1 VNDHP
6 IPTAFVAARPRQPRL
21 LDRVRT
27 ACRIRHYSIRTEEAH
42 VQWALRFVRFHC
54 LRHPREMCAIE
65 INHVLPHRSLDAIRT
80 VPGVIGARRREHN
93 NDPHPR
99 IEPRRPRGEKPLGF
113 VGAEVDTSCGVE
125 PRRSGGEKPLG
136 RVTKNRS
143 DIELRNVH

>member
-1 VNDHP
+1 MQLTAVYLAVP
-6 IPTAFVAARPRQPRL
+6 KGYIAFVQEVPGANMQGDTL
-21 LDRVRT
+21 G
-27 ACRIRHYSIRTEEAH
+27 EA
-42 VQWALRFVRFHC
+42 
-54 LRHPREMCAIE
+54 REMGAIE
-65 INHVLPHRSLDAIRT
+65 INQVLPHRSLDAIRT

-93 NDPHPR
+93 DELRPGV
-99 IEPRRPRGEKPLGF
+99 EPRRPRGEKPVGF